1 MLDNKLQPYLYL
13 KDQRGSFLGL
23 VNEQNWK
30 EVNFVKT
37 EKDAHRGGH
46 FHKFT
51 YEIIFLLHG
60 KMRVRLTNIANL
72 EEVVE
77 FTLKEGEGVRISPNI
92 LHDLFY
98 LEDSEQIALLDRP
111 FDPNNPDLHTISFP
125 D

>member
-1 MLDNKLQPYLYL
+1 MQKSKLQPYSCF
-13 KDQRGSFLGL
+13 KDERGSFIGL

-51 YEIIFLLHG
+51 HEIIFIIHG
-60 KMRVRLTNIANL
+60 QVQVKLTNVANPK
-72 EEVVE
+72 EIVE
-77 FTLKEGEGVRISPNI
+77 FTLKEGEGVRIFPNI

-98 LEDSEQIALLDRP
+98 LENSEQIALLDRP
-111 FDPNNPDLHTISFP
+111 FDSNNPDLHTI
-125 D
+125 